1 MSRESIIRLDILKEV
16 CRAKGWVQG
25 NGKPSPG
32 ELGAAIDRKTNYC
45 SDLLNGTRSF
55 GEDIARHIEEKLGLP
70 KWHLDGGA
78 GWPFPQIDRSRFDR
92 LESWQQ
98 TEIQGLVR
106 AKIKEFEADNA
117 ANAKAA

>member
-1 MSRESIIRLDILKEV
+1 MSSDSLVRLDLLKEV
-16 CRAKGWVQG
+16 CTARGWLQA

-32 ELGAAIDRKTNYC
+32 ALAEAIDRKSNYC

-55 GEDIARHIEEKLGLP
+55 GEDIARHIESRLGLP

-78 GWPFPQIDRSRFDR
+78 GWPFPQIDKGRFDA
-92 LESWQQ
+92 LEGWQK

-106 AKIKEFEADNA
+106 AKIKEFEAENA
-117 ANAKAA
+117 ANARAA